1 MEQEVYLLKRCL
13 TVGAATLALLLPQVA
28 SADPVTVG
36 ALTTTNGGSVIGTS
50 SVVDTSILGIAV
62 NLPTVGSSAVLQV
75 SGLAFN
81 TDYKVG
87 LMVFGASNTWNT
99 LRAEIFDP
107 LDDDDGLDEG
117 GNPSY
122 IPAGYSISNDTDG
135 FSFAQRSGLERS
147 ATYLGGNAT
156 VTANENSNAG
166 DVLLFT
172 GVAGASESLKVAFGL
187 RDWAGARTFLIR
199 LSAEDGLSANPE
211 PASML
216 LIGTGLAGLALRRR
230 RAGAVVTQA

>member
-1 MEQEVYLLKRCL
+1 LLKRCS
-13 TVGAATLALLLPQVA
+13 TVGAVALALLLPTVA

-36 ALTTTNGGSVIGTS
+36 TLTTTGGGSVIGTA
-50 SVVDTSILGIAV
+50 SVAATSILGIAV
-62 NLPTVGSSAVLQV
+62 NLPTAGSSAVLQV
-75 SGLAFN
+75 SGLTDN
-81 TDYKVG
+81 TDYKMG

-107 LDDDDGLDEG
+107 LDDDDALDEG

-122 IPAGYSISNDTDG
+122 VPVGYSISNDMDG

-156 VTANENSNAG
+156 VTANETTNGG

-172 GVAGASESLKVAFGL
+172 GVAGASDSLKVAFGL

-199 LSAEDGLSANPE
+199 LSAEDGLSQNPE

-216 LIGTGLAGLALRRR
+216 LIGTGLAGLAMRRR
-230 RAGAVVTQA
+230 RSRAVVAQA